1 MEKVIFYREWLPLP
15 KAEFNV
21 LAMIA
26 EQGGSFSGN
35 YADMC
40 RYLNVSVQDSNRK
53 ALQRAVKSLVSNGFI
68 IHESNG
74 RTQYLEIVPKEKVI
88 YLPRTWVQS
97 VIHHDYSTE
106 KVAFAQVLK
115 VFMWIVQNKLPVV
128 TNEMIAAEL
137 GVSVST
143 VVSAKNVLDH
153 EYKNILKKK
162 VSEKLGENTFRT
174 LGQELAA
181 GAWWEEI

>member
-40 RYLNVSVQDSNRK
+40 RYLNISVQDSNRK

-74 RTQYLEIVPKEKVI
+74 RTQYLEIVPKE
-88 YLPRTWVQS
+88 
-97 VIHHDYSTE
+97 E
-106 KVAFAQVLK
+106 
-115 VFMWIVQNKLPVV
+115 
-128 TNEMIAAEL
+128 
-137 GVSVST
+137 
-143 VVSAKNVLDH
+143 
-153 EYKNILKKK
+153 
-162 VSEKLGENTFRT
+162 
-174 LGQELAA
+174 
-181 GAWWEEI
+181 